1 MAMMRAKWFLTGVP
15 VGFWWGWKKSSEWE
29 LEAMVESV
37 LPRPVARHVID
48 LLPKATA
55 DARHKARPEESI
67 RENARKQEET
77 IRRQDEALRRMEATA
92 MRQEQ
97 TIGLLHAV
105 IARLQEAEDQGLL
118 LKQSS
123 SSPTTTPASAPTK
136 QQ

>member
-1 MAMMRAKWFLTGVP
+1 MAMIRAKWFLTGVP

-37 LPRPVARHVID
+37 LPRPVARHVVD

-55 DARHKARPEESI
+55 DARHKARLEESI

-77 IRRQDEALRRMEATA
+77 IRRQGEALRRMEATA

-105 IARLQEAEDQGLL
+105 IARLQEAEDQRLL
-118 LKQSS
+118 QKQG
-123 SSPTTTPASAPTK
+123 PTTATPAPPPPPK

>member
-1 MAMMRAKWFLTGVP
+1 MAMVRAKWFLTGVP

-37 LPRPVARHVID
+37 LPRPVARHVVD

-55 DARHKARPEESI
+55 DARHKARLEESI

-97 TIGLLHAV
+97 TISLLHAV
-105 IARLQEAEDQGLL
+105 IARLQEAEDQRLVQ
-118 LKQSS
+118 KQGP
-123 SSPTTTPASAPTK
+123 PTTTPVPPPPPK

>member
-1 MAMMRAKWFLTGVP
+1 MIRAKWFLTGVP

-37 LPRPVARHVID
+37 LPRPVARQLLD
-48 LLPKATA
+48 LLPKGTA
-55 DARHKARPEESI
+55 DARHKARLEESI

-92 MRQEQ
+92 LRQEQ

-105 IARLQEAEDQGLL
+105 IARLQEAEDQRLL
-118 LKQSS
+118 QKQG
-123 SSPTTTPASAPTK
+123 PTTATPAAPPPPK